1 MQNTIEELLERFSLE
16 KDQYKRVSY
25 FIRLAIGTTDVLIQ
39 NDIVKQMIAM
49 MSEEVY
55 QDKRG
60 RLLNQAWIEYVKS
73 LGMFFLPDENN
84 KSQILGNEVI
94 AQNEKALALF
104 EELGEEAG
112 QAETLTN
119 IALINWA
126 KGNYKTAFEQAFR
139 AITLARHY
147 PQTAARVSYNLG
159 NFHLDTKDF
168 EGAKS
173 YFMQGKELSE
183 NHDTELF
190 ILGRCLI
197 GLANVAIAAQEHP
210 LAENYL
216 LQAIEIQEKY
226 SDNGGK
232 ARSLNDLGNIAV
244 KKQDYE
250 TAKKYYQQAIDI
262 RRSLTNQQGY
272 ITTLLDLAQMHLQLC
287 QASDSRRYADLAL
300 KIALSTNSKPKVA
313 RAYQIKS
320 GAEELNSNY
329 KEALEYF
336 KKFFELQESI
346 LGTEQA
352 IKIKQIES
360 RFRQEIQDKEAEV
373 QRLKN
378 IELKEAYD
386 KIERKNKDLTASIN
400 YAKRIQE
407 AILPTDEEMSRLLP
421 ESFVVFLP
429 RDIVSGDF
437 YWVRKIGSKTV
448 VAAVDCTGHG
458 VPGAFMSKK
467 ANELLNTIV
476 LERKITEPTEI
487 LTHLRRDIYTSLRQ
501 HQTQNRDGMDLSVA
515 TFDADKNRLVVGSAR
530 SYFAYFLDEKLC
542 QIKGDNI
549 AVGGEIGEETQF
561 SQFEIQPNATLYL
574 FSDGMADQFGGERQH
589 KLMLSGLRDI
599 LGQAALLPIAEQKFY
614 IENQFYKWL
623 GTAKQIDDVMLL
635 GIKFAP

>member
-458 VPGAFMSKK
+458 VPGAFMSMI
-467 ANELLNTIV
+467 ANDLLNTIV